1 MFTWKSALFVNVA
14 WKANW
19 FEIWES
25 LRNLNGRL
33 QMISFVGGYQINDN
47 SNFAKEGLNFEMD
60 HPLGLP
66 KSWTFWN
73 FWKESDIKDV
83 CALGQL
89 HSLIPP
95 PLHFSS
101 CFYGKHSL
109 SWISDLTSWFF
120 FMGKN
125 QPEASEISEMDS
137 GEKRLNELGYKQEL
151 RREMVLSFLIWILS
165 AICSILLC
173 CKICFIFF
181 WLR

>member
-66 KSWTFWN
+66 KSWTF
-73 FWKESDIKDV
+73 
-83 CALGQL
+83 
-89 HSLIPP
+89 
-95 PLHFSS
+95 
-101 CFYGKHSL
+101 
-109 SWISDLTSWFF
+109 
-120 FMGKN
+120 
-125 QPEASEISEMDS
+125 
-137 GEKRLNELGYKQEL
+137 
-151 RREMVLSFLIWILS
+151 
-165 AICSILLC
+165 
-173 CKICFIFF
+173 
-181 WLR
+181 